1 MSETTENTE
10 TAAPQPNYLLSVFF
24 ASFAS

>member
-1 MSETTENTE
+1 MNTDE
-10 TAAPQPNYLLSVFF
+10 HGAAQPQANYLLSVFF

>member
-1 MSETTENTE
+1 MNTDE
-10 TAAPQPNYLLSVFF
+10 HGAARPQANYLLSVFF